1 MDSLTQIVLGAA
13 VGEAVL
19 GRRVGNRAMLWGGIA
34 GTLPDLDVLSGLVT
48 DPMSALAYHRAFTHS
63 LPFALLA
70 APIIGLSVHR
80 MYGGRTVD
88 LPDHIVYPLA
98 ILAFWLLLFTGSLF
112 MPLPVY
118 GIPAITATITL
129 VFCLLC
135 GTVAFF
141 TRRSA
146 GKPGGRTPTNANLW
160 QWMLLFFL
168 AIVTHP
174 LLDCFTA
181 YGTQFFEPLSRSRVA
196 WNTISVVDPL
206 YTLPF
211 LLLLLLAAR
220 SGWGTQVRRTLNRA
234 GLLISSA
241 YLLLTLFNHFN
252 VRAVFRATLIDR
264 DITTEHQLIG
274 PSLGNNLLWSGTAE
288 STDGTYY
295 LGQYSILDR
304 RRAFG
309 PLSEVPGSHE
319 LVMAYRGDR
328 DMEILEWFT
337 DGYYVV
343 LPAGN
348 GRVQLSDLRYG
359 ILGEDPT
366 DPAAYLFGWTI
377 DTTVRPVQVVEQS
390 SGPRGDAGAV
400 LSTMWKRMWGI

>member
-63 LPFALLA
+63 LPFAFLA
-70 APIIGLSVHR
+70 APVIGLSVHR
-80 MYGGRTVD
+80 IYGGRA
-88 LPDHIVYPLA
+88 LPIADRLFYPLA
-98 ILAFWLLLFTGSLF
+98 IGAFWLLLFVGSLL
-112 MPLPVY
+112 MPLLIY

-135 GTVAFF
+135 STVVLF
-141 TRRSA
+141 TKRSVRKYGHSPA
-146 GKPGGRTPTNANLW
+146 NASLW
-160 QWMLLFFL
+160 RWILLFFL

-181 YGTQFFEPLSRSRVA
+181 YGTQLFEPLSRLRIA

-211 LLLLLLAAR
+211 LLLLILAAR
-220 SGWGTQVRRTLNRA
+220 SGRGTQVRRTLNRA
-234 GLLISSA
+234 GLLVSSS
-241 YLLLTLFNHFN
+241 YLLLTLVNHFN
-252 VRAVFRATLIDR
+252 VRSVFSTNLAERGI
-264 DITTEHQLIG
+264 ITERQLIG

-288 STDGTYY
+288 TAKGTYY
-295 LGQYSILDR
+295 LGQYSVLDR
-304 RRAFG
+304 RPVFE
-309 PLSEVPGSHE
+309 PLVEVPGRHV
-319 LVMAYRGDR
+319 LLAPYRGDR
-328 DMEILEWFT
+328 ELEILEWFT

-343 LPAGN
+343 IPADS

-359 ILGEDPT
+359 MLGKDPA

-377 DTTVRPVQVVEQS
+377 DTTARPVQVVEQF
-390 SGPRGDAGAV
+390 SGPRGDGGALV
-400 LSTMWKRMWGI
+400 GSLWRRMWGI

>member
-63 LPFALLA
+63 LPFAFLA
-70 APIIGLSVHR
+70 APLIGLTVHR
-80 MYGGRTVD
+80 IYGGKR
-88 LPDHIVYPLA
+88 LPLSDQIFYPLA
-98 ILAFWLLLFTGSLF
+98 VFSFWLLLFIGSLS

-135 GTVAFF
+135 GTVALL
-141 TRRSA
+141 TWRST
-146 GKPGGRTPTNANLW
+146 GKHGRSPANASFR
-160 QWMLLFFL
+160 QWTLLFFL

-181 YGTQFFEPLSRSRVA
+181 YGTQFFEPLSRLRVA

-211 LLLLLLAAR
+211 LILLILAAR
-220 SGWGTQVRRTLNRA
+220 SGRGTQVRRKLNRA
-234 GLLISSA
+234 GLLVSST
-241 YLLLTLFNHFN
+241 YLLFTLVNHFN
-252 VRAVFRATLIDR
+252 VRFVFDASL
-264 DITTEHQLIG
+264 TERSIAAERQLIG

-288 STDGTYY
+288 TPSGTYH
-295 LGQYSILDR
+295 LGQYSLLDR
-304 RRAFG
+304 RREFG
-309 PLSEVPGSHE
+309 PLVEVPGRHE
-319 LVMAYRGDR
+319 LLAPYRYDR
-328 DMEILEWFT
+328 DVEILEWFT

-343 LPAGN
+343 LPAGS

-359 ILGEDPT
+359 ILDENPS

-390 SGPRGDAGAV
+390 TGPRGDAGAI
-400 LSTMWKRMWGI
+400 LGRMWERMKGI